1 MTVENEKLLKV
12 IKDIRLTVLADN
24 RVDADEA
31 RELLRIAERYAPE
44 HVDMARFASLLKDI
58 LADGIVDRG
67 ESRRIADYLNW
78 LVRETVADEPE
89 QGVLGKVFGFNRN
102 RADVRSEVV
111 AGITAFLAMSC
122 AYAMSPSALVSA
134 LGFDSLLA
142 LATSRGPGVVWRVAF
157 FTVVFGGLAIP
168 MLTALRKVPCFA
180 VAPSTLKKTV
190 TAVIGLV
197 ACFVAGRMA
206 FASGN
211 GAFFCSALD
220 VDQTWRTILSRDFLS
235 ILAALLSADCLMS
248 LFAVL
253 AGGRTIFASVIASV
267 LFALALAFA
276 PTALAIATL
285 VIASGLFVVGCFLM

>member
-44 HVDMARFASLLKDI
+44 HADMARFAVMLKDI

-89 QGVLGKVFGFNRN
+89 QGVLGKFFGLNRN
-102 RADVRSEVV
+102 RTNVQDEAV
-111 AGITAFLAMSC
+111 AGVTAFLAMVC
-122 AYAMSPSALVSA
+122 VWAMCPFALVSNMGFGWRMA
-134 LGFDSLLA
+134 LVALVLEGLLV
-142 LATSRGPGVVWRVAF
+142 PVVMFV
-157 FTVVFGGLAIP
+157 
-168 MLTALRKVPCFA
+168 RKVPFFA
-180 VAPSTLKKTV
+180 AVPSAFRKLV
-190 TAVIGLV
+190 TAVIGLAVCIV
-197 ACFVAGRMA
+197 AVRMA

-211 GAFFCSALD
+211 GVAFADADL
-220 VDQTWRTILSRDFLS
+220 TWRTVSVLFC
-235 ILAALLSADCLMS
+235 ADILMS

-253 AGGRTIFASVIASV
+253 AGGRTALASIVAV
-267 LFALALAFA
+267 LLFALVLAFA
-276 PTALAIATL
+276 PTLLAIPVLA
-285 VIASGLFVVGCFLM
+285 VASVLLPLLQNRARV

>member
-44 HVDMARFASLLKDI
+44 NADMARFAVMLKDI

-89 QGVLGKVFGFNRN
+89 QGVLGKFFGFNRN
-102 RADVRSEVV
+102 RADVRGEFI
-111 AGITAFLAMSC
+111 AGLTAFLALFSFC
-122 AYAMSPSALVSA
+122 AMCPSTFMPY
-134 LGFDSLLA
+134 LGFGWRAAFAAVVLGA
-142 LATSRGPGVVWRVAF
+142 LAVPV
-157 FTVVFGGLAIP
+157 LPI
-168 MLTALRKVPCFA
+168 LRKVPFFA
-180 VAPSTLKKTV
+180 DVPPAFGKAVKASVVVFLCVAVLRITCG
-190 TAVIGLV
+190 AVGGVVFAEAGL
-197 ACFVAGRMA
+197 
-206 FASGN
+206 
-211 GAFFCSALD
+211 
-220 VDQTWRTILSRDFLS
+220 TWRTASVFFCLE
-235 ILAALLSADCLMS
+235 CLMA

-253 AGGRTIFASVIASV
+253 TGGRTGLASAVASV

-276 PTALAIATL
+276 PTLLAIPTL
-285 VIASGLFVVGCFLM
+285 AVASLLFVVGCSTVLLAR